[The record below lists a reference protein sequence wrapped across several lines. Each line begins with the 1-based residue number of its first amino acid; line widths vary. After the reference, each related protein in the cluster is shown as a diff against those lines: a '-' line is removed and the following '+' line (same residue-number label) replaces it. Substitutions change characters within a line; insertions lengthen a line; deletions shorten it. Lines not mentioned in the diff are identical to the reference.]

1 MSSDEQKIIPEI
13 IPEIIKENDKNV
25 ENVDNDENNLKLLF
39 GSSSKPQALRSLGE
53 RENSISLEKEFDANK
68 CGESE
73 NMYDKNC
80 NKFLL
85 RKEILESKI
94 LEEDPESNDYLYPNL
109 NDPNFNIK
117 IAEKKEFN
125 DTKYDGE
132 IYDIKTQ
139 SDILS
144 KAEFELAPHQA
155 FVRNFLSFQ
164 TPYNSLL
171 LYHGLGSGKC
181 HAKGSPIMMST
192 GEIKLVEDIL
202 VGDLL
207 MGDDSAPRQVLSL
220 AQGRDKMYDIIPIKG
235 EKYRVNQEHILCL
248 KTNDKVTE
256 IAVKDYLLLSKKKQ
270 KLLKGY
276 KVPVSFPEKE
286 VPHDPYMIG
295 YWSAIK
301 TNKKMICSS
310 IPFIYKCN
318 SRENRLKLL
327 AGLIDGNRYLFKNGS
342 LVFTENNV
350 TLKDDIVFLARSLG
364 FACYTHVIKNK
375 KAWRIHINGQG
386 LEEIPTIIP
395 LIQKSSPQQIKDAL
409 VTGIKIEYVGE
420 GDYYG
425 FTLDGN
431 CRYLMGDF
439 SVTHNTCSAIG
450 VSEEMRDYL
459 KQMGIS
465 RSIIIV
471 ASPNVQDNFRLQLFD
486 ERKLKNVDGLWN
498 IRACTGNKL
507 LKEINPMNM
516 KGLPKDKV
524 VSQIKSLINHSYVF
538 LGYVEFANYIA
549 RTALAKGEY
558 KSEKDKARKM
568 VLNLQNEFNNRLII
582 IDEVH
587 NIRISDNE
595 SKKVADQ
602 LLYLVTSANNLR
614 LLLLSATPMY
624 NNYREIIWLLNLMN
638 VNDRRAVIEVRDVF
652 DKNGDFKTNL
662 DGVEVGKEL
671 LIRKATGYIS
681 FIRGDNPYTF
691 PFRIYPSEFAQDNT
705 FRQGN
710 IPYPKYQ
717 MNGKKIDDTDKDSI
731 LSIYLTKIGSYQS
744 MGYKFIIDSLRKR
757 KITITTNK
765 GVIKEMPSFENMDG
779 FGYTL
784 LQIPLEAL
792 NIVYPMDNL
801 EEVLKYITPI
811 EKFEELAL
819 ESDKESIVP
828 AGIEIDPVEPFGNER
843 EKDAMDKELEREL
856 EKESEKELEKEKIVE
871 KQSKCPKGTHRN
883 KKTGNCEPYTNKNAE
898 LKPKLP
904 VLSEANPSIMDDIEQ
919 MILAPGPILEINRMP
934 SSLTSITT
942 ATTATAIANAIEKN
956 TMLLGGDGSSP
967 ILSMQDI
974 YINANDLTGHR
985 GLERIMDFVD
995 SKNPPEK
1002 GSFEYKQSSIDNN
1015 WKVFSPTE
1023 IGKYSAKIKNICDSI
1038 VVKTGGKVVV
1048 SDGIILIYS
1057 QYIDGGLIPVALALE
1072 EMGFSRFGKNTKS
1085 LFKSPPTS
1093 PVDAIT
1099 MEPRKNRTDPF
1110 QPARYSMITG
1120 DPRISP
1126 DNDFEVKSITNDDN
1140 INGHK
1145 IKVVLISKA
1154 GSEGLDFK
1162 FMRQVHILE
1171 PWYNMNR
1178 IEQIIGR
1185 AVRNFSHK
1193 DLPFEKRNV
1202 EIFMYGTLLEEGL
1215 EEAADLYVY
1224 RVAEYKAI
1232 QIGQVSRVLKENAVD
1247 CIINHDQ
1254 INFTQDNMNM
1264 RVKQILSDGDQIDFQ
1279 VGDAP
1284 YSANCD
1290 YMADCQYKC
1299 NVTDGKQELTGKIKE
1314 DTYNES
1320 FIMMNSDKIL
1330 QKIKN
1335 LMKDRYF
1342 YKKKDLLNKID
1353 IPKPYP
1359 RVQVYAAL
1367 TQLIEDT
1374 NEFIMDSYGR
1384 TGYLV
1389 NIGDY
1394 YLFQPSELNNDRIS
1408 IFDRSVPID
1417 YKHNEIKF
1425 NIKADIV
1432 QPVIDTRNISK
1443 LVKDEKE
1450 GAIEQKGIK
1459 IVNELKENYELA
1471 LSISRNVNKKI
1482 PRGDDNWYKHCGMT
1496 MRTLVKDFN
1505 VPPADV
1511 LEILV
1516 EHIVDEMQYEDK
1528 LDLLNYLFS
1537 NGDFEEK
1544 TFEFYVKSYLE
1555 TKLIKTKSLLA
1566 IILYAGNKSDTRKI
1580 MILNENNVWTEAK
1593 SEDRLEVAKKVH
1605 DILGIT
1611 PDKYNKLIG
1620 FIGYDNK
1627 NRYLVFKVKDVLAKR
1642 NTGARCEEAAKD
1654 KRIDVL
1660 NEIIGEQKYTK
1671 KNEEDITP
1679 EEKSRGVIST
1689 KGMVSSS
1696 MCSLQEFLL
1705 RYYNKIHRDGKI
1717 WFLDFELAMMYQF

>member
-1 MSSDEQKIIPEI
+1 
-13 IPEIIKENDKNV
+13 
-25 ENVDNDENNLKLLF
+25 
-39 GSSSKPQALRSLGE
+39 
-53 RENSISLEKEFDANK
+53 
-68 CGESE
+68 
-73 NMYDKNC
+73 
-80 NKFLL
+80 
-85 RKEILESKI
+85 
-94 LEEDPESNDYLYPNL
+94 
-109 NDPNFNIK
+109 
-117 IAEKKEFN
+117 
-125 DTKYDGE
+125 
-132 IYDIKTQ
+132 
-139 SDILS
+139 
-144 KAEFELAPHQA
+144 
-155 FVRNFLSFQ
+155 
-164 TPYNSLL
+164 
-171 LYHGLGSGKC
+171 
-181 HAKGSPIMMST
+181 MST

-220 AQGRDKMYDIIPIKG
+220 AQGRDKMYDIIPSKG

-256 IAVKDYLLLSKKKQ
+256 IAVKDYLLLSEKEQ

-301 TNKKMICSS
+301 TNKQMRDG

-327 AGLIDGNRYLFKNGS
+327 AGLLDSNGYLYKNGDFI
-342 LVFTENNV
+342 FTENNV

-364 FACYTHVIKNK
+364 FACYTNVK
-375 KAWRIHINGQG
+375 KSGQTWRIHINGQG
-386 LEEIPTIIP
+386 LEKIPTIMP
-395 LIQKSSPQQIKDAL
+395 RKQANPRQQIKDAL

-568 VLNLQNEFNNRLII
+568 VINLQNEFNNRLII

-792 NIVYPMDNL
+792 NIVYPIDNL
-801 EEVLKYITPI
+801 EEALKYITPI

-828 AGIEIDPVEPFGNER
+828 VGIEINPVEPFGNER
-843 EKDAMDKELEREL
+843 EKDMM
-856 EKESEKELEKEKIVE
+856 EKVVEKELEKELEKASEKELVVE

-883 KKTGNCEPYTNKNAE
+883 KKTGNCEPYTNKNAI

-942 ATTATAIANAIEKN
+942 ATANAIEMADAIKK
-956 TMLLGGDGSSP
+956 GGNGSSP
-967 ILSMQDI
+967 MQSMQDI

-1015 WKVFSPTE
+1015 WKVFSAAE

-1072 EMGFSRFGKNTKS
+1072 EMGFSRFGKNAKS

-1202 EIFMYGTLLEEGL
+1202 EIFMYGTLLEEDV

-1299 NVTDGKQELTGKIKE
+1299 NVTDGKQELSGKIKE

-1335 LMKDRYF
+1335 LMKERYF

-1353 IPKPYP
+1353 VPKPYP

-1511 LEILV
+1511 LDILV

-1537 NGDFEEK
+1537 HGDFEEK
-1544 TFEFYVKSYLE
+1544 TFEYYVKSYLE

-1593 SEDRLEVAKKVH
+1593 SEDKLEVAKKVH

>member
-1 MSSDEQKIIPEI
+1 
-13 IPEIIKENDKNV
+13 
-25 ENVDNDENNLKLLF
+25 
-39 GSSSKPQALRSLGE
+39 
-53 RENSISLEKEFDANK
+53 
-68 CGESE
+68 
-73 NMYDKNC
+73 
-80 NKFLL
+80 
-85 RKEILESKI
+85 
-94 LEEDPESNDYLYPNL
+94 
-109 NDPNFNIK
+109 
-117 IAEKKEFN
+117 
-125 DTKYDGE
+125 
-132 IYDIKTQ
+132 
-139 SDILS
+139 
-144 KAEFELAPHQA
+144 
-155 FVRNFLSFQ
+155 
-164 TPYNSLL
+164 
-171 LYHGLGSGKC
+171 
-181 HAKGSPIMMST
+181 
-192 GEIKLVEDIL
+192 
-202 VGDLL
+202 
-207 MGDDSAPRQVLSL
+207 
-220 AQGRDKMYDIIPIKG
+220 
-235 EKYRVNQEHILCL
+235 
-248 KTNDKVTE
+248 
-256 IAVKDYLLLSKKKQ
+256 
-270 KLLKGY
+270 
-276 KVPVSFPEKE
+276 
-286 VPHDPYMIG
+286 
-295 YWSAIK
+295 
-301 TNKKMICSS
+301 
-310 IPFIYKCN
+310 
-318 SRENRLKLL
+318 
-327 AGLIDGNRYLFKNGS
+327 
-342 LVFTENNV
+342 
-350 TLKDDIVFLARSLG
+350 
-364 FACYTHVIKNK
+364 
-375 KAWRIHINGQG
+375 
-386 LEEIPTIIP
+386 
-395 LIQKSSPQQIKDAL
+395 
-409 VTGIKIEYVGE
+409 
-420 GDYYG
+420 
-425 FTLDGN
+425 
-431 CRYLMGDF
+431 
-439 SVTHNTCSAIG
+439 
-450 VSEEMRDYL
+450 
-459 KQMGIS
+459 
-465 RSIIIV
+465 
-471 ASPNVQDNFRLQLFD
+471 
-486 ERKLKNVDGLWN
+486 
-498 IRACTGNKL
+498 
-507 LKEINPMNM
+507 
-516 KGLPKDKV
+516 
-524 VSQIKSLINHSYVF
+524 
-538 LGYVEFANYIA
+538 
-549 RTALAKGEY
+549 
-558 KSEKDKARKM
+558 
-568 VLNLQNEFNNRLII
+568 
-582 IDEVH
+582 
-587 NIRISDNE
+587 
-595 SKKVADQ
+595 
-602 LLYLVTSANNLR
+602 
-614 LLLLSATPMY
+614 
-624 NNYREIIWLLNLMN
+624 
-638 VNDRRAVIEVRDVF
+638 
-652 DKNGDFKTNL
+652 
-662 DGVEVGKEL
+662 
-671 LIRKATGYIS
+671 
-681 FIRGDNPYTF
+681 
-691 PFRIYPSEFAQDNT
+691 
-705 FRQGN
+705 
-710 IPYPKYQ
+710 

-792 NIVYPMDNL
+792 NIVYPIDNL

-904 VLSEANPSIMDDIEQ
+904 VFSEANPSIMDDIEQ

-942 ATTATAIANAIEKN
+942 ATANAIEKN

-1202 EIFMYGTLLEEGL
+1202 EIFMYGTLLEEDV

-1264 RVKQILSDGDQIDFQ
+1264 RVKQLLPDGDQIDFQ

-1299 NVTDGKQELTGKIKE
+1299 NVTDGKQELTSKIKE

-1335 LMKDRYF
+1335 LMKERYF

-1353 IPKPYP
+1353 VPKPYP

-1425 NIKADIV
+1425 NIKADVV

-1443 LVKDEKE
+1443 LVETEKE

-1537 NGDFEEK
+1537 KGEFGEK
-1544 TFEFYVKSYLE
+1544 TFEYYVKSYLE

-1566 IILYAGNKSDTRKI
+1566 IILYTGNKSDTRKI
-1580 MILNENNVWTEAK
+1580 MILNENNLWTEAK

>member
-1 MSSDEQKIIPEI
+1 
-13 IPEIIKENDKNV
+13 
-25 ENVDNDENNLKLLF
+25 
-39 GSSSKPQALRSLGE
+39 
-53 RENSISLEKEFDANK
+53 
-68 CGESE
+68 
-73 NMYDKNC
+73 
-80 NKFLL
+80 
-85 RKEILESKI
+85 
-94 LEEDPESNDYLYPNL
+94 
-109 NDPNFNIK
+109 
-117 IAEKKEFN
+117 
-125 DTKYDGE
+125 
-132 IYDIKTQ
+132 
-139 SDILS
+139 
-144 KAEFELAPHQA
+144 
-155 FVRNFLSFQ
+155 
-164 TPYNSLL
+164 
-171 LYHGLGSGKC
+171 
-181 HAKGSPIMMST
+181 
-192 GEIKLVEDIL
+192 
-202 VGDLL
+202 
-207 MGDDSAPRQVLSL
+207 
-220 AQGRDKMYDIIPIKG
+220 
-235 EKYRVNQEHILCL
+235 
-248 KTNDKVTE
+248 
-256 IAVKDYLLLSKKKQ
+256 
-270 KLLKGY
+270 
-276 KVPVSFPEKE
+276 
-286 VPHDPYMIG
+286 
-295 YWSAIK
+295 
-301 TNKKMICSS
+301 
-310 IPFIYKCN
+310 
-318 SRENRLKLL
+318 
-327 AGLIDGNRYLFKNGS
+327 
-342 LVFTENNV
+342 
-350 TLKDDIVFLARSLG
+350 
-364 FACYTHVIKNK
+364 
-375 KAWRIHINGQG
+375 
-386 LEEIPTIIP
+386 
-395 LIQKSSPQQIKDAL
+395 
-409 VTGIKIEYVGE
+409 
-420 GDYYG
+420 
-425 FTLDGN
+425 
-431 CRYLMGDF
+431 
-439 SVTHNTCSAIG
+439 
-450 VSEEMRDYL
+450 
-459 KQMGIS
+459 
-465 RSIIIV
+465 
-471 ASPNVQDNFRLQLFD
+471 
-486 ERKLKNVDGLWN
+486 
-498 IRACTGNKL
+498 
-507 LKEINPMNM
+507 
-516 KGLPKDKV
+516 
-524 VSQIKSLINHSYVF
+524 VF

-568 VLNLQNEFNNRLII
+568 VINLQNEFNNRLII

-792 NIVYPMDNL
+792 NIVYPIDNL
-801 EEVLKYITPI
+801 EEALKYITPI

-828 AGIEIDPVEPFGNER
+828 VGIEINPVEPFGNER
-843 EKDAMDKELEREL
+843 EKDMM
-856 EKESEKELEKEKIVE
+856 EKVVEKELEKELEKASEKELVVE

-883 KKTGNCEPYTNKNAE
+883 KKTGNCEPYTNKNAI

-942 ATTATAIANAIEKN
+942 ATANAIEMADAIKK
-956 TMLLGGDGSSP
+956 GGNGSSP
-967 ILSMQDI
+967 MQSMQDI

-1015 WKVFSPTE
+1015 WKVFSAAE

-1072 EMGFSRFGKNTKS
+1072 EMGFSRFGKNAKS

-1202 EIFMYGTLLEEGL
+1202 EIFMYGTLLEEDV

-1299 NVTDGKQELTGKIKE
+1299 NVTDGKQELSGKIKE

-1335 LMKDRYF
+1335 LMKERYF

-1353 IPKPYP
+1353 VPKPYP

-1511 LEILV
+1511 LDILV

-1537 NGDFEEK
+1537 HGDFEEK
-1544 TFEFYVKSYLE
+1544 TFEYYVKSYLE

-1593 SEDRLEVAKKVH
+1593 SEDKLEVAKKVH